1 MKYILIPILKI
12 ITLLIVILLISPL
25 RWVFNLFFNFKLL
38 SIKKTFTIDNEYMFD
53 YTLKYW
59 ISDIFSKESTDNFLQ
74 D

>member
-12 ITLLIVILLISPL
+12 ITLLIVILLISPF
-25 RWVFNLFFNFKLL
+25 RWVFNLFFHFKLL

>member
-1 MKYILIPILKI
+1 MKYILIPVTKI
-12 ITLLIVILLISPL
+12 ITLLIVLFLISPA
-25 RWVFNLFFNFKLL
+25 RWIFHLIFHFKLL